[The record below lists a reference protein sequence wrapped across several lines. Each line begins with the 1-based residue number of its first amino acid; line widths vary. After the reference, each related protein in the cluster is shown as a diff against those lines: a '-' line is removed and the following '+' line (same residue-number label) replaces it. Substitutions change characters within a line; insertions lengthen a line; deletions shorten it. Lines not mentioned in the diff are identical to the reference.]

1 LTPNNRIHLTGSSG
15 FARFRRQVML
25 SVGQTGA
32 SVKVGL
38 GLPRHLSARRHFR
51 SAGHVLKTSICPTIT
66 GCDHWRG
73 RHLVGWS
80 PRAPANRNTPSRR
93 HVIETCVE
101 DRTDR
106 TDGSPT
112 SHEETLAYYCE
123 LWHLAAAP
131 GLRLRVSTR
140 PREPG
145 LRVENWAWEARWAE
159 VSAAVVR
166 DNLDGQPWS
175 VRPWAF
181 VPEAQRALLSA
192 RVASLLDETTGPRS
206 MPRPLAT
213 SLEAVVPWR
222 SIAPLVLPGEHDV
235 EV

>member
-1 LTPNNRIHLTGSSG
+1 VDYFQGVVADYLNADPMI
-15 FARFRRQVML
+15 
-25 SVGQTGA
+25 
-32 SVKVGL
+32 SVKPECLIRLDREGPLVKGNHWYCDVL
-38 GLPRHLSARRHFR
+38 AVSFRQKTAYLCEVTLSQTVAALMRRL
-51 SAGHVLKTSICPTIT
+51 S
-66 GCDHWRG
+66 
-73 RHLVGWS
+73 
-80 PRAPANRNTPSRR
+80 
-93 HVIETCVE
+93 E
-101 DRTDR
+101 
-106 TDGSPT
+106 
-112 SHEETLAYYCE
+112 
-123 LWHLAAAP
+123 
-131 GLRLRVSTR
+131 
-140 PREPG
+140 
-145 LRVENWAWEARWAE
+145 WEARWAE

-206 MPRPLAT
+206 MPRPVAT

>member
-1 LTPNNRIHLTGSSG
+1 MATVPSG
-15 FARFRRQVML
+15 PAARDQ
-25 SVGQTGA
+25 G
-32 SVKVGL
+32 
-38 GLPRHLSARRHFR
+38 
-51 SAGHVLKTSICPTIT
+51 
-66 GCDHWRG
+66 
-73 RHLVGWS
+73 
-80 PRAPANRNTPSRR
+80 
-93 HVIETCVE
+93 
-101 DRTDR
+101 DR

-112 SHEETLAYYCE
+112 SHEQTLAYYCE